1 MIRHALAFVL
11 GSRRRRVASFLF
23 VSALAATGCAHQPT
37 PAAGDVPGFL
47 YGLLHGFLIVF
58 SFVGGLF
65 TDARIYAFP
74 NAGGWYD
81 FGFLLGAMAF
91 LGGGGAS
98 SAGASSQPQ
107 P

>member
-1 MIRHALAFVL
+1 MFAHILRLAV
-11 GSRRRRVASFLF
+11 GSRRRRVSLLLISTFAAAS
-23 VSALAATGCAHQPT
+23 CAHQPV
-37 PAAGDVPGFL
+37 PVAGAVPGFL

-58 SFVGGLF
+58 SFVGSLF
-65 TDARIYAFP
+65 TDIRIYAFP

-98 SAGASSQPQ
+98 SAGAASQPQ

>member
-1 MIRHALAFVL
+1 MIGRALLLALRTCRGRIACLLVL
-11 GSRRRRVASFLF
+11 
-23 VSALAATGCAHQPT
+23 SAIAAAGCARQPL
-37 PAAGDVPGFL
+37 PPDPGDVPGFL
-47 YGLLHGFLIVF
+47 LGLVHGFLILF
-58 SFVGGLF
+58 SFIGSIF
-65 TDARIYAFP
+65 SDIRIYAYP

-98 SAGASSQPQ
+98 SSARPQ